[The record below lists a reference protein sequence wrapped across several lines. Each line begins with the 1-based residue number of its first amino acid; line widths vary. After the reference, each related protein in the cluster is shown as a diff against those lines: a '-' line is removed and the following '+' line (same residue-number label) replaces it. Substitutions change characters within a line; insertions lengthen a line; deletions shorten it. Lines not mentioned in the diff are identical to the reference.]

1 MAEESEECD
10 EMFNEVD
17 DGKCD
22 VRDDDDDD
30 FRGDIE
36 KEQGKVKT
44 NIREMKR
51 FQHSLLLCFVDF

>member
-10 EMFNEVD
+10 EKFNEVD

-22 VRDDDDDD
+22 VSDDDGDD

-36 KEQGKVKT
+36 KE
-44 NIREMKR
+44 
-51 FQHSLLLCFVDF
+51 